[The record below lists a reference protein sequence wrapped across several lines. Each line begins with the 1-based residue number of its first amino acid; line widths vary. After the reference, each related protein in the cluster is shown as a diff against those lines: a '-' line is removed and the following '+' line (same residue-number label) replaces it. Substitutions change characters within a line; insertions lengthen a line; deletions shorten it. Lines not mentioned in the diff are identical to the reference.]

1 MQGGGFDASL
11 VWQVVLGLVMAG
23 AIYGGIRSD
32 LQSIHEHILRLE
44 RAAER
49 AHRRLD
55 DLSRGRR
62 DYDVVEL

>member
-1 MQGGGFDASL
+1 MQGGGLDASL
-11 VWQVVLGLVMAG
+11 VWQIILGLVMAG

-32 LQSIHEHILRLE
+32 LRSIHEHILRLE

-55 DLSRGRR
+55 DLNRARR